1 MKRGVD
7 DPAADSG
14 QVTMVVRGRHL
25 RLGTA
30 SSSWERKAVPK
41 HEALEVSELGFTAA
55 SEWATSRILSGRMTP
70 QTVKDRALLMVSDV
84 QCAELLDAAS
94 ALTLQAAL
102 PANLGGKGAC
112 LAENVY
118 VTGNATATTLCV
130 GDVLVVVGTAKRRRR
145 TATTSDGGIIN
156 AGSTPLRDP
165 PHDASLL
172 RLQVSSPCL
181 PCSKVDQHLG
191 RTWGGL
197 GVRAHAAR
205 TGSRGWFVRVLTP
218 GALRDGDRLAVC
230 ERPNP
235 TWPLAR
241 VADLLYNMDGVCDKP
256 GKYRFPAG
264 AEVAARWRGSQA
276 ELRELA
282 TLPELAGFEYRDE
295 AAKMLASWEA
305 AEARWPACAIL

>member
-7 DPAADSG
+7 DSATDSG
-14 QVTMVVRGRHL
+14 ELTMVVRGRYL

-30 SSSWERKAVPK
+30 SSSWERTTAPK
-41 HEALEVSELGFTAA
+41 HTALEVSELGFTAA
-55 SEWATSRILSGRMTP
+55 SDWATSRILSGRMTP

-84 QCAELLDAAS
+84 QCVELLNAAS
-94 ALTLQAAL
+94 ALAL
-102 PANLGGKGAC
+102 EAGLPDSLGGNGAC

-118 VTGNATATTLCV
+118 VAGNATATTLCV

-145 TATTSDGGIIN
+145 TATARDS
-156 AGSTPLRDP
+156 DP
-165 PHDASLL
+165 PHDARLL

-181 PCSKVDQHLG
+181 PCSKVDQRLG
-191 RTWGGL
+191 RTWGGR

-205 TGSRGWFVRVLTP
+205 TGTRGWFARVLTP

-235 TWPLAR
+235 AWPLAR
-241 VADLLYNMDGVCDKP
+241 VADLLYNMDGVCDVP
-256 GKYRFPAG
+256 GSYRFPAG

-276 ELRELA
+276 QLRELA
-282 TLPELAGFEYRDE
+282 TLPELAGFEWRDE
-295 AAKMLASWEA
+295 AVKMLAAWEA
-305 AEARWPACAIL
+305 AEARRSCAIL

>member
-7 DPAADSG
+7 DSAAGSD
-14 QVTMVVRGRHL
+14 QLTMVVRGRYL
-25 RLGTA
+25 RAGTA
-30 SSSWERKAVPK
+30 SSSWERKTAPK
-41 HEALEVSELGFTAA
+41 HKALEVSALGFTAA
-55 SEWATSRILSGRMTP
+55 SDWATSRILSGRMTP

-84 QCAELLDAAS
+84 QCAELLDAAT
-94 ALTLQAAL
+94 ALALQAAL
-102 PANLGGKGAC
+102 PESLGGNGAC

-118 VTGNATATTLCV
+118 VAGNATATTLCV

-145 TATTSDGGIIN
+145 TATARGGVMD
-156 AGSTPLRDP
+156 ADSTPLRDP

-181 PCSKVDQHLG
+181 PCSKVDQRLG
-191 RTWGGL
+191 RTWGGQ

-205 TGSRGWFVRVLTP
+205 TGTRGWFARVLNP

-235 TWPLAR
+235 SWPLAR
-241 VADLLYNMDGVCDKP
+241 VADLLYNMDGVCDVP
-256 GKYRFPAG
+256 GNYRFPVG
-264 AEVAARWRGSQA
+264 AEVAARWRGSQQ

-282 TLPELAGFEYRDE
+282 TLPELAGFEWRDE
-295 AAKMLASWEA
+295 AVKMLAAWEA
-305 AEARWPACAIL
+305 AEARRPCAIL

>member
-30 SSSWERKAVPK
+30 SSSWERKAAPK

-55 SEWATSRILSGRMTP
+55 SEWATSKVLSGRMTP

-165 PHDASLL
+165 PHDASL

-181 PCSKVDQHLG
+181 PCSKVDQRLG
-191 RTWGGL
+191 RTWGGR